1 MDQCNE
7 NYWPDY
13 LKKQWTVGAD
23 MSLLGLVFSQYQPSH
38 TAKAQSSFQATNKE
52 KDVDQLSMKST
63 ELPQLKG
70 RVF

>member
-1 MDQCNE
+1 
-7 NYWPDY
+7 
-13 LKKQWTVGAD
+13 

-38 TAKAQSSFQATNKE
+38 TAKGQSSFQATNKE

-63 ELPQLKG
+63 ELSQLKG